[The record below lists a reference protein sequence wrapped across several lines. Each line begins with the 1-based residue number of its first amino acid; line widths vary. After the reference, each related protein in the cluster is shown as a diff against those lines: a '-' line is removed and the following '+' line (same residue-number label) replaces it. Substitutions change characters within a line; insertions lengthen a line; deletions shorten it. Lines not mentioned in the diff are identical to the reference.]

1 MMRRFAIALTLLCAT
16 GCVSLARAQAAAA
29 PAAQTEA
36 PANPLLQKTTTVTAT
51 TGSAVLAGRTPV
63 LLI

>member
-36 PANPLLQKTTTVTAT
+36 PAGESERANRLLLRL
-51 TGSAVLAGRTPV
+51 SDSLN
-63 LLI
+63 